1 MRHIIVV
8 ILLMLLMPSGAQ
20 ALTFLSG
27 AQPQV
32 DTPIP
37 DDVIA
42 SGGVVTINAPVDS
55 LTVAGGT
62 VVVNAPVREDIIA
75 AGGTLVINGDAGGKV
90 IAAGGDIEVN
100 GNATNILITGSS
112 IRVGSGAVIQRD
124 AVLSGGDVTNEGSV
138 MRNLTVSASTFN
150 NTGTA
155 GNVTFEEQER
165 ASPLFSG
172 LFLVLLAIGSLI
184 LGLIFVRF
192 VSDPFIAVVR
202 ETERRPVV
210 FTILGFIAHF
220 VTIFVLLIIAITIIG
235 IPIALFLGLLFF
247 AAMLISP
254 LFVAYAL
261 GDVIT
266 SRAGRRPG
274 SIWIFVIGFVILH
287 ILFAIPLLGI
297 VIHAIAMS
305 LGYGALLSAL
315 RGARTFSAGGET
327 HPPASP

>member
-1 MRHIIVV
+1 MRHPIVI
-8 ILLMLLMPSGAQ
+8 ILLMLLIPSGAQ

-42 SGGVVTINAPVDS
+42 SGGVVTINAPVNS

-62 VVVNAPVREDIIA
+62 VMVNAPIKNDIIA

-90 IAAGGDIEVN
+90 IAAGGDIEMN
-100 GNATNILITGSS
+100 GNATNVLITGGS
-112 IRVGSGAVIQRD
+112 IRVGRGAVIQRD
-124 AVLSGGDVTNEGSV
+124 AVLSGGDITNEGAV

-155 GNVTFEEQER
+155 GNVTFEEREEPN
-165 ASPLFSG
+165 PLLSG
-172 LFLVLLAIGSLI
+172 LFSVLLAIGSLI
-184 LGLIFVRF
+184 LGLVFVRF
-192 VSDPFIAVVR
+192 VSDPFLAVVQ

-220 VTIFVLLIIAITIIG
+220 VTILVLLIIAITVIG
-235 IPIALFLGLLFF
+235 IPIALFLGLLFV

-261 GDVIT
+261 GDLIT
-266 SRAGRRPG
+266 SRVGRRPG
-274 SIWIFVIGFVILH
+274 SIWIFVVGFVILH

-297 VIHAIAMS
+297 VIHVIAMS

-315 RGARTFSAGGET
+315 RGARPFRAGREA